1 MDINLTPSLV
11 LLLFCVCIT
20 SCPAGVNAG
29 SACTLCSGKDEGDA
43 HTVVLSYLSEL
54 HSLEEIKILR
64 LQLSSRFHNQQ
75 SHASHNPVQPK
86 PNNNPPGSNSKNRCS
101 LGHWCCPTNPHQS
114 DQAEAKESGVL
125 TSPLKEMEIIVKNYK
140 KPKAKLSTNDYNY
153 QVKTCHFP
161 KKDVTLQCWTRCDL
175 CIDVEHQHLP
185 GTLGPTW

>member
-1 MDINLTPSLV
+1 MSVKKVYISSATTAYIQNHLHTVSHKCMDINLTPSLV

-20 SCPAGVNAG
+20 FCPAGVNAG

-114 DQAEAKESGVL
+114 DQAEEKRSFD
-125 TSPLKEMEIIVKNYK
+125 
-140 KPKAKLSTNDYNY
+140 KPFEGNGDHCEEL
-153 QVKTCHFP
+153 
-161 KKDVTLQCWTRCDL
+161 
-175 CIDVEHQHLP
+175 
-185 GTLGPTW
+185 